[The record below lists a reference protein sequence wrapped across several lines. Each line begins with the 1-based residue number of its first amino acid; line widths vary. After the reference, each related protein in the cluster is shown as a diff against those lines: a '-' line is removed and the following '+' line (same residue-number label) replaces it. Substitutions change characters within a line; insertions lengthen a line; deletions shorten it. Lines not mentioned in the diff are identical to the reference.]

1 MRTIA
6 ICLPVYGKAVSENFA
21 DKLWDGLKIE
31 VSLTQDV
38 QHLLNF
44 PS

>member
-31 VSLTQDV
+31 VSLEQDIH
-38 QHLLNF
+38 HLLIS